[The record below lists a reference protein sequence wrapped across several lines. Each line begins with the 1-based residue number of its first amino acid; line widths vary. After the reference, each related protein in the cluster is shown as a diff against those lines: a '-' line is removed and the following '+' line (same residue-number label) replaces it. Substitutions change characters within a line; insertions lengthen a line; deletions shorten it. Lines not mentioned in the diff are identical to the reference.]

1 MILKKY
7 FENISTNII
16 YFEKIFLKILQ
27 CALASY
33 VTNKNE
39 CVM

>member
-7 FENISTNII
+7 FWK
-16 YFEKIFLKILQ
+16 YYKQ
-27 CALASY
+27 YALASY

-39 CVM
+39 RVTLAHEV